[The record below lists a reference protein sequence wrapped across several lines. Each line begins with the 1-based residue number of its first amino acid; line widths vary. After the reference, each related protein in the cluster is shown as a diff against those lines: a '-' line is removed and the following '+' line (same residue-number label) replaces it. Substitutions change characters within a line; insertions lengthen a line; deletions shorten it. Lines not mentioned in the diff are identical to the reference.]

1 MRLLFPKRHKQPC
14 GKAPAPT
21 LRNEDGMRKIR
32 ETLKL
37 LLPAAA
43 IAVIV
48 YLAANAFFM
57 RVLPESTAL
66 AQTEESAQEE
76 AWTEEK
82 RGGLRKKHRKDMPFP
97 GWGRRTPFCIGNS
110 MSGYRVCA
118 GRVPFRTGCR
128 PD

>member
-14 GKAPAPT
+14 WKVLALT
-21 LRNEDGMRKIR
+21 LQNEDGMRKIR

-76 AWTEEK
+76 AWTEEEE
-82 RGGLRKKHRKDMPFP
+82 
-97 GWGRRTPFCIGNS
+97 GRPADVYS
-110 MSGYRVCA
+110 A
-118 GRVPFRTGCR
+118 
-128 PD
+128 